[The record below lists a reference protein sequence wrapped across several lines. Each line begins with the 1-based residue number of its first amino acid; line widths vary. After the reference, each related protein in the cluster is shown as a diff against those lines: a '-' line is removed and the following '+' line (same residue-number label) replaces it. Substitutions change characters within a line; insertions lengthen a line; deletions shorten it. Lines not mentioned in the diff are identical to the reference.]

1 MKKTIFVLALIIL
14 NSTLCFA
21 SDNND
26 YEPTIVK
33 IQIDEDLLTPVLDCT
48 VQVDSIPLTLEP
60 VGTNL
65 HDQTYLK
72 AHNINIYELP
82 YSWSGKCY
90 DWKRLWI
97 NTATLTGAF
106 VGSLAVLECL
116 PEDATSWNRAEIQNV
131 PLFKRWK
138 DNVIIKGPCFDKD
151 KWIFNYVLHPY
162 AGAAYFMGARSCG
175 FNFWQSLLYS
185 ALIST
190 VGWEFGIEAFMEA
203 PSIQDIFI
211 TPIVGSLIGE
221 GFYKIKRKIVE
232 NGYTLAGSKVLGN
245 VVAFFVDPLNEFL
258 GLFYGSPSRAAAKLY
273 EKKIDVSSSFI
284 VNAPSGPCPGIAITC
299 IF

>member
-14 NSTLCFA
+14 NFSLCFA
-21 SDNND
+21 SENND

-33 IQIDEDLLTPVLDCT
+33 IQINHDLLTPILDCT
-48 VQVDSIPLTLEP
+48 VQVDSIPLALEP
-60 VGTNL
+60 VEINF

-82 YSWSGKCY
+82 YSWTGKCY

-116 PEDATSWNRAEIQNV
+116 PEDATSWNRAEIQDV

-138 DNVIIKGPCFDKD
+138 DNVIQKGLSFDKD

-162 AGAAYFMGARSCG
+162 AGAAYFMGARNCG

-190 VGWEFGIEAFMEA
+190 VGWEFGIEAFMEP
-203 PSIQDIFI
+203 PSIQDILI

-284 VNAPSGPCPGIAITC
+284 VNTSSGPCPGIAINC
-299 IF
+299 VF